1 MVWIFQLICTFGGII
16 LFYCFLL
23 SNWVKIRSFMLI
35 FWWAHWLGALGGHPS
50 LAQFYFDHRVAAA
63 ICYTAEN
70 NYNCD
75 TWGGHYQGADCW
87 WSFTSLVPIL
97 WKHFFSN
104 RTTHQNIICILRISP
119 MTTCIVLITFVLS
132 PRVRCLGRSCW
143 LMIMLNVFCILVP
156 SPVFNFLDN
165 FYRLC

>member
-23 SNWVKIRSFMLI
+23 LELRFTLLCSFSDELI
-35 FWWAHWLGALGGHPS
+35 DWGATLHWRNFISTTESPLQSATPLRTTTTVTPEVVTIS
-50 LAQFYFDHRVAAA
+50 
-63 ICYTAEN
+63 
-70 NYNCD
+70 
-75 TWGGHYQGADCW
+75 YQGADCW